1 MIDLYL
7 VRHGETS
14 YNLNKLI
21 QGITS
26 CINAY
31 INVSTIA
38 LEHLGC
44 NTGCPYCLALL
55 IPARESKYRIS
66 EIVFLLANI
75 CSVFFLLPNE
85 CD

>member
-55 IPARESKYRIS
+55 IPVRKSKYRIS
-66 EIVFLLANI
+66 EIVFLSTCQYLLR
-75 CSVFFLLPNE
+75 FLSPP
-85 CD
+85 

>member
-44 NTGCPYCLALL
+44 NKGCPYCLALL
-55 IPARESKYRIS
+55 IPVRESKYRIS
-66 EIVFLLANI
+66 EIVFLSTCHYLLR
-75 CSVFFLLPNE
+75 FLSPP
-85 CD
+85 